1 MPICIRN
8 LRIYCVSI
16 NRTISDSL
24 TRFYSDQYISTSVVR
39 QELFELETKSVT
51 DQFRSSITSR
61 FLSSLSMIRDTTQAN
76 ALLSAYRTN
85 YLVYLEGDTNLIWL
99 YHRSYD
105 DCNCSSSST
114 CTEQSTVLISF
125 SPALFFTVPGFCYVI
140 ESLLQS
146 TLECFFNQQCIDQ
159 LQGYISPSS
168 SMMVTAL
175 DLSLPSLYST
185 NSTIQ
190 ELVDSLMIEQWNVS
204 VNYEKYYNE
213 CRPIQCI
220 YTFET
225 RNDLIYIVTTLFAI
239 AGGLTTVLKFIL
251 PRLMKLFRKKRR
263 EEQQAARLVRYFMY
277 CIRKQTTRIVPD
289 VSVIET

>member
-1 MPICIRN
+1 
-8 LRIYCVSI
+8 
-16 NRTISDSL
+16 
-24 TRFYSDQYISTSVVR
+24 
-39 QELFELETKSVT
+39 
-51 DQFRSSITSR
+51 
-61 FLSSLSMIRDTTQAN
+61 
-76 ALLSAYRTN
+76 
-85 YLVYLEGDTNLIWL
+85 
-99 YHRSYD
+99 
-105 DCNCSSSST
+105 
-114 CTEQSTVLISF
+114 
-125 SPALFFTVPGFCYVI
+125 VPGFCYVI